1 LEHFDRLHKIL
12 YTPEHEKAL
21 KMINSY
27 WEEGEKLD
35 KSLER
40 LLDKDDPIISRFGM
54 VNVVLMNLSSAI
66 KNELDTGVL
75 IDPEDLILQQKNGHV
90 EKSYCLFES

>member
-1 LEHFDRLHKIL
+1 MEKKELESIKKEHK
-12 YTPEHEKAL
+12 KAL

-75 IDPEDLILQQKNGHV
+75 IDPEDLAQ
-90 EKSYCLFES
+90 SC